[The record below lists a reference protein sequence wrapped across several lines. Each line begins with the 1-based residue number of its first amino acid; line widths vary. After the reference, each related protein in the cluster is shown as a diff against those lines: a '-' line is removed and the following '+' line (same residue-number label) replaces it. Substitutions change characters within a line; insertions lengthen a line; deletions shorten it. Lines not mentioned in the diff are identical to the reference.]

1 MKLQT
6 RVKTAVKV
14 LVDELMVS
22 FPIDVYEAQRELS
35 ELLQSSEMI
44 REIRAKVEIKFM
56 EEVENEG

>member
-22 FPIDVYEAQRELS
+22 FPIDVYEAQRVLS
-35 ELLQSSEMI
+35 ELLQSQEMI

-56 EEVENEG
+56 EEVENDG

>member
-56 EEVENEG
+56 EEVENDG